1 MVLKR
6 FQRNEG
12 LVVINS
18 SGISRIHL
26 ARLVKTN
33 SEHINITIVL
43 YVYILLHFSVLIYK
57 QLLCSLNIS
66 PLFYIELRLLNCL
79 LLKITRENKEI
90 REGDIFFAGSGET
103 AEEIGKAVA

>member
-1 MVLKR
+1 
-6 FQRNEG
+6 
-12 LVVINS
+12 VVINS

-66 PLFYIELRLLNCL
+66 PLFYIELRLLNRL
-79 LLKITRENKEI
+79 LLKMLHVKIKKLE
-90 REGDIFFAGSGET
+90 
-103 AEEIGKAVA
+103 KAIYFLLVQEKQQKKLVKQLLK